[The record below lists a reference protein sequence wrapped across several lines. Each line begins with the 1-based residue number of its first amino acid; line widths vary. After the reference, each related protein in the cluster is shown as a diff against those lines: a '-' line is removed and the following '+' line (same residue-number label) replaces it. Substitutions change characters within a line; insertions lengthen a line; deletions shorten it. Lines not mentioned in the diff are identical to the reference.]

1 MLPFHPATGAGG
13 ARTPGIARTTASCIV
28 ERALPITTTLM
39 LNALRDES
47 RPEGW
52 ETFASRYWPVLAGWG
67 MKLGLSE
74 ADAADAAQ
82 WTLME
87 FLKEFRAG
95 RYERGRGRLSAFVI
109 GIARHRILA
118 LRRDARRPAD
128 DAQAHE
134 LPDDATLT
142 SLWDHERRRVILD
155 QAIAELRGSS
165 RLSPATLTAFE
176 LVAIRGL
183 SADAAARQTGLSV
196 NEVYVAKSRCTRRLR
211 EIVEELTRAFDEDA

>member
-1 MLPFHPATGAGG
+1 
-13 ARTPGIARTTASCIV
+13 
-28 ERALPITTTLM
+28 M

-118 LRRDARRPAD
+118 LRRDARRPID
-128 DAQAHE
+128 RDTTQPGE

-142 SLWDHERRRVILD
+142 SLWDQERRRVILD
-155 QAIAELRGSS
+155 QAIAELRGSP
-165 RLSPATLTAFE
+165 RMSPATFTAFE

-183 SADAAARQTGLSV
+183 PAEAASRQTGLSV

-211 EIVEELTRAFDEDA
+211 EIVDELTRAFDEDA

>member
-1 MLPFHPATGAGG
+1 
-13 ARTPGIARTTASCIV
+13 V

-47 RPEGW
+47 QPEGW

-118 LRRDARRPAD
+118 LRRDARRPTD
-128 DAQAHE
+128 DGAPPPAE
-134 LPDDATLT
+134 LPDNVTLT
-142 SLWDHERRRVILD
+142 SLWDQERRRVILD
-155 QAIAELRGSS
+155 QAIAELRRSP
-165 RLSPATLTAFE
+165 RLSPATFAAFE

-183 SADAAARQTGLSV
+183 PAEAAALQTGLSV

-211 EIVEELTRAFDEDA
+211 EIVDELTRAFDEDA